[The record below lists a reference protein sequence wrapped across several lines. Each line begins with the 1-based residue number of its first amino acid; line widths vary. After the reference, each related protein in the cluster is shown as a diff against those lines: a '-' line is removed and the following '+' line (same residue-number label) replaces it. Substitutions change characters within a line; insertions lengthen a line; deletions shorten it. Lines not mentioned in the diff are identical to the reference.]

1 MASTHVKNTPV
12 IKLRIWR
19 VLTLLGSL
27 TAIFVGLVAIFMS
40 AA

>member
-1 MASTHVKNTPV
+1 MASVHVKDAPV

-27 TAIFVGLVAIFMS
+27 TAIVVGLVAIFMS
-40 AA
+40 GA